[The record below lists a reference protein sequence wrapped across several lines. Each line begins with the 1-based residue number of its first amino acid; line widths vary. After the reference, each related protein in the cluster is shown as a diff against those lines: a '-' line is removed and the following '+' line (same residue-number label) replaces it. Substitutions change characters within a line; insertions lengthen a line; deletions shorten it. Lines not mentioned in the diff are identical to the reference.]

1 MIENLGKYIAELRV
15 QRGLT
20 LRKMEDLT
28 GIPNAYLSQLETGQ
42 KKYLPSPPLLSKLS
56 ECLGVSNND
65 LLAKAGYLK
74 QSAMKES
81 LEKQVDKAFR
91 HAVSDPQFRY
101 GAALK
106 NKYDFNIKRFV
117 VELYEKATARSILKD
132 ASSAEHT
139 QGATDQMPSANPP
152 LGPESGAAKTP
163 KKRAKKT
170 STEPRPPDKGF
181 MLRSIRKQGL

>member
-1 MIENLGKYIAELRV
+1 MIENLGKYVAELRV

-20 LRKMEDLT
+20 LRKIEDLT

-42 KKYLPSPPLLSKLS
+42 KKYLPPPPLLSKLS
-56 ECLGVSNND
+56 ECLGVSTND

-74 QSAMKES
+74 QSAVRES

-106 NKYDFNIKRFV
+106 HKYDFNIQRFV
-117 VELYEKATARSILKD
+117 VELYEKATSRSILKD

-139 QGATDQMPSANPP
+139 QGATDQMQYANPP
-152 LGPESGAAKTP
+152 LNPESSSDKAS
-163 KKRAKKT
+163 KKRAKKK
-170 STEPRPPDKGF
+170 STEPFLPKF
-181 MLRSIRKQGL
+181 TLRTNRKEGL

>member
-20 LRKMEDLT
+20 LRKIEDLT

-56 ECLGVSNND
+56 DCLGVSTND
-65 LLAKAGYLK
+65 LLVKAGYLK
-74 QSAMKES
+74 QSAVKES

-91 HAVSDPQFRY
+91 HAVSDPQFSY
-101 GAALK
+101 GAALRD
-106 NKYDFNIKRFV
+106 KYDFNIKRFI
-117 VELYEKATARSILKD
+117 VELYEKATGRNILKD

-139 QGATDQMPSANPP
+139 QGATDQIQYANPP
-152 LGPESGAAKTP
+152 LGSERSSDKAS
-163 KKRAKKT
+163 KKRAKKE
-170 STEPRPPDKGF
+170 STEPPLPKF
-181 MLRSIRKQGL
+181 TLRSNRKVGL

>member
-1 MIENLGKYIAELRV
+1 M
-15 QRGLT
+15 
-20 LRKMEDLT
+20 RKMEDLT

-56 ECLGVSNND
+56 ECLGVTTND
-65 LLAKAGYLK
+65 LLVKAGYLK

-81 LEKQVDKAFR
+81 LEKQVDRAFR

-106 NKYDFNIKRFV
+106 HKYDFNIQRFV
-117 VELYEKATARSILKD
+117 VELYEKATGRSILKA

-139 QGATDQMPSANPP
+139 QDAIDQMPSANHP
-152 LGPESGAAKTP
+152 LDPESSSDKAS
-163 KKRAKKT
+163 KKRAKKE
-170 STEPRPPDKGF
+170 STEPPLPKF
-181 MLRSIRKQGL
+181 TLRSNRKVGL